1 MKVKTFCE
9 SSAEKIEEKIKYFL
23 QDDKIEII
31 TTNQSIN
38 DRLVMFTIIYKEKQI
53 I

>member
-9 SSAEKIEEKIKYFL
+9 SSAQKVEEKIKYFL
-23 QDDKIEII
+23 SENNIEIVS
-31 TTNQSIN
+31 TNQSIN
-38 DRLVMFTIIYKEKQI
+38 DRIVLFTIIYKEKQI

>member
-1 MKVKTFCE
+1 MKVKMFCE
-9 SSAEKIEEKIKYFL
+9 SSAVKLEVMVGVFLEEN
-23 QDDKIEII
+23 QIEII

>member
-9 SSAEKIEEKIKYFL
+9 SSAQKIEEKIKFFL
-23 QDDKIEII
+23 EENNIEII

-38 DRLVMFTIIYKEKQI
+38 DRLVLFTIIYKEKKI

>member
-1 MKVKTFCE
+1 MKVKIFCE
-9 SSAEKIEEKIKYFL
+9 SSSKKVEDQIRFFLEENL
-23 QDDKIEII
+23 IEII

-53 I
+53 K